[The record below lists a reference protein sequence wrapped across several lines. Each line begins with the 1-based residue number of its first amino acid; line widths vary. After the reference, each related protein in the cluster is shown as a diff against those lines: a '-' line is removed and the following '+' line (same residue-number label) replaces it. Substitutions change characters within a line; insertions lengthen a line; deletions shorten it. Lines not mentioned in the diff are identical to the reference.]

1 MEIILQLLISS
12 HPAIRYKTRVHVLGK
27 DPASPELL
35 ALQRE
40 IAASELVKTLL
51 SERDSTGCISYHHPY
66 TKWVGAHWVLAGLAD
81 LGYPPGD
88 RSLLPL
94 FDQVYGWLLSDWH
107 LRSIKTI
114 EGRVRRCASQEG
126 NALYAALA
134 LGLDD
139 ERADEL
145 ARRLVRWQWPDG
157 GWNCDKNPSADSS
170 SFMETLIP
178 LRALILYARQRGDAA
193 ARQAAERAA
202 QVFLKRELFKR
213 QRDGTVISEHFLL
226 LHYPCYWHY
235 DILFGLK
242 VMAEGGWI
250 DDPRCQAALDVLE
263 ARRLPDGGFPAQERY
278 YRLTDRPISGRS
290 RVDWGGTSLTR
301 SNEFVS
307 VEALAVL
314 RRAGRLELL

>member
-1 MEIILQLLISS
+1 MEIIQKLLSSS
-12 HPAIRYKTRVHVLGK
+12 HPSIRYKMRVYVLGE
-27 DPASPELL
+27 DPASPEIQ
-35 ALQRE
+35 ALQGE
-40 IAASELVKTLL
+40 IAASNLVKTLL
-51 SERDSTGCISYHHPY
+51 SERDATGGLPHHAY
-66 TKWVGAHWVLAGLAD
+66 TKWVGAHWVLATLAD
-81 LGYPPGD
+81 LDYPPGD

-94 FDQVYGWLLSDWH
+94 FEQEYNWLLSDWH
-107 LRSIKTI
+107 LKSIKTI
-114 EGRVRRCASQEG
+114 NGRVRRCASQEG

-134 LGLDD
+134 LDLDD

-145 ARRLVRWQWPDG
+145 ARRLVKWQWPDG
-157 GWNCDKNPSADSS
+157 GWNCDKHPSADSS

-178 LRALILYARQRGDAA
+178 LRALIRYAHKRGDTAT
-193 ARQAAERAA
+193 RQAAERAA

-213 QRDGTVISEHFLL
+213 QRDGTIIYEGFLR

-263 ARRLPDGGFPAQERY
+263 AEQLPDGGFPAQERF
-278 YRLTDRPISGRS
+278 YRLTDKPISGRS
-290 RVDWGGTSLTR
+290 RVEWGGTSLKR

-307 VEALAVL
+307 ADALAVL
-314 RRAGRLELL
+314 RRAGRLEIQ